1 VPVDRH
7 PNVTSISEAA
17 VIRAAIPIA
26 LVLAYWFTACAPS
39 SSGEENKP
47 IAYRGIW
54 LERRLVRTPF
64 FAHYAFAKS
73 GCAGGS
79 EQAIPVFLEGDGNSW
94 IRDGVVS
101 EDPTPADPIALD
113 LLVADQECGLYVSRP
128 CTFGMAAVDAR
139 CGPSVWTLD
148 RYSSDVVES
157 LASVVEQVVPAG
169 RPILLVGYSGGGL
182 LASHLANRLR
192 SVSGLITVA
201 ANLDLPV
208 WVAHHHFAP
217 ELVARSLPSPFPIRK
232 GVVALHVFG
241 DRDAIAPVSLAT
253 GVLAGDSLVLAGI
266 DHTCCWPR
274 EWPRIRA
281 AFQQRSLSSSRR
293 RASSALR

>member
-1 VPVDRH
+1 M
-7 PNVTSISEAA
+7 
-17 VIRAAIPIA
+17 IRAAIPIA
-26 LVLAYWFTACAPS
+26 LVLACWFTACAPS
-39 SSGEENKP
+39 SSGEEDKS
-47 IAYRGIW
+47 IAYRGLR
-54 LERRLVRTPF
+54 LERRLVRSPQF
-64 FAHYAFAKS
+64 SHYTFAKS
-73 GCAGGS
+73 GCS
-79 EQAIPVFLEGDGNSW
+79 PDPERAIPVFLDGDGNSW
-94 IRDGVVS
+94 IRDGAVS

-113 LLVADQECGLYVSRP
+113 LLVADPACGLYVSRP
-128 CTFGMAAVDAR
+128 CTFGLAAVDAR
-139 CGPSVWTLD
+139 CVPSVWTID
-148 RYSSDVVES
+148 RYSSVVVES
-157 LASVVEQVVPAG
+157 LAIILEQVVPAD

-217 ELVARSLPSPFPIRK
+217 ELVARSLPSPFPIRN

-241 DRDAIAPVSLAT
+241 DRDAIAPASLAA

-281 AFQQRSLSSSRR
+281 AFQQRSLSSSRIR
-293 RASSALR
+293 SSSAPR